1 MNTKFI
7 FSNHSPLKVSHT
19 SIRSKLHLFESAGEV
34 QHYGEGQVLYN
45 EGVMPRGVYLIK
57 SGKVKIFKHGS
68 EGKEQIIKLLT
79 RGDFIGYH
87 SLLGEM
93 KHALSAKVL
102 EEVQLCF
109 VAKEDFLQLFYS
121 DADISSHF
129 VRLLC
134 DDLRLAEERLISTAY
149 MPVRGRLA
157 RLLLNLID
165 VYKRDGDVQGR
176 IFLSRGDLAKLAG
189 TAKETTIRLL
199 SEFKSEHLI
208 SIDGPAIIVKDIQGL
223 ERITQLYV

>member
-7 FSNHSPLKVSHT
+7 LPNHSPLKVSHT
-19 SIRSKLHLFESAGEV
+19 SIRSKLHLLENVGEL
-34 QHYGEGQVLYN
+34 QRYEEGQVLYN
-45 EGVMPRGVYLIK
+45 EGVMPRGIYLIK
-57 SGKVKIFKHGS
+57 SGKVKIFKYGS

-93 KHALSAKVL
+93 KHALSAKVI
-102 EEVQLCF
+102 ETVQLCF
-109 VAKEDFLQLFYS
+109 IAKEDFLNLFRS
-121 DADISSHF
+121 DVDVSSHF
-129 VRLLC
+129 LHLLC
-134 DDLRLAEERLISTAY
+134 EDLRLVEERLISTAY

-157 RLLLNLID
+157 KLLLNLIE
-165 VYKRDGDVQGR
+165 VYKRDGDVHGR
-176 IFLSRGDLAKLAG
+176 ILLSRGDLAKLAG

-208 SIDGPAIIVKDIQGL
+208 SIDGPAIIVLDTQGL
-223 ERITQLYV
+223 DRIARLYV